1 MSPAKIANACGG
13 QLSAPGSGATV
24 HAVGTDT
31 RSLPSESL
39 FVALRGPRY
48 NGHDF
53 LDQAAKS
60 GAVAILVEQ
69 GHSPLQTCNSQG
81 PAVITVA
88 DTLAALQQLAV
99 ACRRHFAPCV
109 LAITG
114 SNGKTT
120 VKEFV
125 RAVLSVRHEVNAT
138 QGNLNNH
145 IGLPL
150 SMLSLEQGQTH
161 AVWELGMNQPGEIA
175 ELAQLA
181 QPDIALVTNIGR
193 AHIGNLGSIEAI
205 AREKLSLYHALRP
218 GGIAILNLDCPFA
231 AAEREAIAKGG
242 LRTLG
247 VTCAAVGSAAPDI
260 PEADLRGRLLDADAE
275 GCFRLEVFVADTGSQ
290 PIRLR
295 LPLAGPHMGI
305 NAMLAIAA
313 GLATGISPEEAA
325 QAIEEAVIP
334 GGRLRRT
341 TFRGATLLDDSYNAN
356 PDSLAAALNT
366 LAAIPSKGRRIA
378 ILGAMGELGD
388 TTESAYREA
397 GLAAH
402 AAGIDIVAT
411 IDADAISRAFAEAG
425 GEARAFDCHETC
437 AAWLADEL
445 TAADVALVKGS
456 RAAAME
462 NILAALA
469 TRSARDEKEVHAL

>member
-1 MSPAKIANACGG
+1 MLPNEVAEACGG
-13 QLSAPGSGATV
+13 HIISHGASATV
-24 HAVGTDT
+24 RAVGTDT
-31 RSLPSESL
+31 RSLPPDSL
-39 FVALRGPRY
+39 FVALRGPHHD
-48 NGHDF
+48 GHDF
-53 LDQAAKS
+53 LGQAAES
-60 GAVAILVEQ
+60 GAVALLVEE
-69 GHSPLQTCNSQG
+69 GHAPRQMGGSQG

-88 DTLAALQQLAV
+88 DTLTALQQLAA
-99 ACRRHFAPCV
+99 ACRRHFSPRV

-125 RAVLSVRHEVNAT
+125 RAVLSVRHKVNAT

-150 SMLSLEQGQTH
+150 SMLSLKEGQTH

-175 ELAQLA
+175 GLAHLA

-205 AREKLSLYHALRP
+205 AREKLSLYSALRP
-218 GGIAILNLDCPFA
+218 GGIAILNLNCPFV
-231 AAEREAIAKGG
+231 AAERAAFAQAD

-247 VTCAAVGSAAPDI
+247 VTCAHAAAPVPDI
-260 PEADLRGRLLDADAE
+260 PEADLWGRLLDTDAE
-275 GCFRLEVFVADTGSQ
+275 GRFLLEVFAASIGSQ

-295 LPLAGPHMGI
+295 LPLPGPHMGT
-305 NAMLAIAA
+305 NALLAIAA

-325 QAIEEAVIP
+325 RAIEEASIP
-334 GGRLRRT
+334 GGRLHRT

-397 GLAAH
+397 ALAAR

-411 IDADAISRAFAEAG
+411 IGADAISRAFAEAG
-425 GEARAFDCHETC
+425 GESRAFDCHEAC
-437 AAWLADEL
+437 AIWLADEL
-445 TAADVALVKGS
+445 SSADVALVKGS

-462 NILAALA
+462 NIFSTLATLAAQKG
-469 TRSARDEKEVHAL
+469 KEAHAL